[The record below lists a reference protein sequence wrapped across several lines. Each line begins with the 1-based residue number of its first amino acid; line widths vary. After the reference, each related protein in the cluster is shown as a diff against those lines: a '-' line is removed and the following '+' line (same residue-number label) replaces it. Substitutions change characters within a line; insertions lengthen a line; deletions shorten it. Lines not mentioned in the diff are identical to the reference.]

1 MMRFFKMEYFFLQ
14 NYRQFFQIC
23 LKPYLQRHD
32 FIGFQ
37 DFGQGIVKISAII
50 LISELNIYLK
60 IDEIKF
66 YYRLLYSCLLLVKIH
81 AI

>member
-37 DFGQGIVKISAII
+37 DFG
-50 LISELNIYLK
+50 
-60 IDEIKF
+60 
-66 YYRLLYSCLLLVKIH
+66 
-81 AI
+81 